1 MVGNA
6 GVGFSVIE
14 GEGEGRACVVSEVV
28 GDEVVEHGVA
38 CYGIIGGVE
47 VLEKGQSEALPD
59 FIPDGEEEKTPT
71 ILAKLA
77 HRCGNRC
84 GGRKQKVGLTFSL
97 FRVKEAH
104 WMPFLERI
112 YGALH
117 MGLHVLRSGL
127 TFMKSRMPSLLKIA
141 RGLQNSG
148 QPTER
153 DYHVMSLGSVSGG
166 EPMSIKLGP
175 AGVPLSCK
183 GRTIVEG
190 MDDIISLGLETMEVQ
205 TVRMVAPQHFEQYWQ
220 AGVLANKT
228 DFEMNIHGP
237 YYSELLGGKVER
249 GRSLAKIEATLQAAR
264 TINARHITLHTGHY
278 GDFGRG
284 QAANEQVA
292 NVFSGIVDRIHEI
305 WHDDEDE
312 FPVFP
317 WIKNGT
323 PSKIGVE
330 TSGRQ
335 ELWGSLEEVLEVVN
349 HVEGTVPVLNIAHI
363 HARGH
368 GQMRTSEDYGELF
381 DVVRESIGTK
391 EFYCHFSGV
400 EHRTGNAMH
409 YTQIKK
415 SDLNFEPLAE
425 FIVEDGGWLDITL
438 ISDSP
443 LLEHDAMYMMQNI
456 EKSRHKQLER
466 KAREDRRRALALQTG
481 KSEEEL
487 RSKESQIAQA
497 RKSATKPTEPV
508 KEEAAPPAKEE
519 EAPAKPEK
527 ATKAKASKAKKE
539 SKKADEK
546 DDDDVFDFDEEDD
559 DLF

>member
-1 MVGNA
+1 MA
-6 GVGFSVIE
+6 
-14 GEGEGRACVVSEVV
+14 
-28 GDEVVEHGVA
+28 
-38 CYGIIGGVE
+38 
-47 VLEKGQSEALPD
+47 
-59 FIPDGEEEKTPT
+59 
-71 ILAKLA
+71 
-77 HRCGNRC
+77 
-84 GGRKQKVGLTFSL
+84 
-97 FRVKEAH
+97 
-104 WMPFLERI
+104 
-112 YGALH
+112 
-117 MGLHVLRSGL
+117 
-127 TFMKSRMPSLLKIA
+127 
-141 RGLQNSG
+141 
-148 QPTER
+148 
-153 DYHVMSLGSVSGG
+153 
-166 EPMSIKLGP
+166 IKLGP

-278 GDFGRG
+278 GDVGRG
-284 QAANEQVA
+284 QAANQQVA
-292 NVFSGIVDRIHEI
+292 NVFSGIVDRVHEI
-305 WHDDEDE
+305 WHDEEDE

-349 HVEGTVPVLNIAHI
+349 HVEGTIPVLNIAHI

-381 DVVRESIGTK
+381 DMVRESIGTK

-466 KAREDRRRALALQTG
+466 KAREDRRRALSLQTG

-487 RSKESQIAQA
+487 RTKETQIAAA
-497 RKSATKPTEPV
+497 RGTAAKAPTAA
-508 KEEAAPPAKEE
+508 EAET
-519 EAPAKPEK
+519 APAAEEK
-527 ATKAKASKAKKE
+527 AKPASKASKAP
-539 SKKADEK
+539 KKAAKAEEK
-546 DDDDVFDFDEEDD
+546 AEDDVFDFDEDDD

>member
-1 MVGNA
+1 M
-6 GVGFSVIE
+6 GV
-14 GEGEGRACVVSEVV
+14 
-28 GDEVVEHGVA
+28 
-38 CYGIIGGVE
+38 
-47 VLEKGQSEALPD
+47 
-59 FIPDGEEEKTPT
+59 
-71 ILAKLA
+71 
-77 HRCGNRC
+77 
-84 GGRKQKVGLTFSL
+84 
-97 FRVKEAH
+97 
-104 WMPFLERI
+104 
-112 YGALH
+112 
-117 MGLHVLRSGL
+117 
-127 TFMKSRMPSLLKIA
+127 
-141 RGLQNSG
+141 
-148 QPTER
+148 
-153 DYHVMSLGSVSGG
+153 
-166 EPMSIKLGP
+166 KLGP

-190 MDDIISLGLETMEVQ
+190 MDDIIALGLETMEAQ
-205 TVRMVAPQHFEQYWQ
+205 TVRLIQPQHFEQYWQ
-220 AGVLANKT
+220 AGVLANKA

-237 YYSELLGGKVER
+237 YYAELLGNRVSR

-284 QAANEQVA
+284 TAANEQVA
-292 NVFSGIVDRIHEI
+292 NIFSSVVQRVHDI

-317 WIKNGT
+317 WIKDGT

-349 HVEGTVPVLNIAHI
+349 HVEGTIPVLNIAHI

-368 GQMRTSEDYGELF
+368 GRMKTSEDYGELF
-381 DVVRESIGTK
+381 DMVRESIGTK

-443 LLEHDAMYMMQNI
+443 LLEHDAMYMLQNI
-456 EKSRHKQLER
+456 DKAKHKQLER
-466 KAREDRRRALALQTG
+466 KAREDRRRALAAQTG
-481 KSEEEL
+481 TSVEDIQRREEEMAKL
-487 RSKESQIAQA
+487 RQGGTAEPVAEEPVA
-497 RKSATKPTEPV
+497 EPV
-508 KEEAAPPAKEE
+508 KDEK
-519 EAPAKPEK
+519 KPEK
-527 ATKAKASKAKKE
+527 KPAKAASKKKE
-539 SKKADEK
+539 DKEE
-546 DDDDVFDFDEEDD
+546 DFTFEEEDD
-559 DLF
+559 DDLF

>member
-1 MVGNA
+1 MAV
-6 GVGFSVIE
+6 
-14 GEGEGRACVVSEVV
+14 
-28 GDEVVEHGVA
+28 
-38 CYGIIGGVE
+38 
-47 VLEKGQSEALPD
+47 
-59 FIPDGEEEKTPT
+59 
-71 ILAKLA
+71 
-77 HRCGNRC
+77 
-84 GGRKQKVGLTFSL
+84 
-97 FRVKEAH
+97 
-104 WMPFLERI
+104 
-112 YGALH
+112 
-117 MGLHVLRSGL
+117 
-127 TFMKSRMPSLLKIA
+127 
-141 RGLQNSG
+141 
-148 QPTER
+148 
-153 DYHVMSLGSVSGG
+153 
-166 EPMSIKLGP
+166 KLGP

-284 QAANEQVA
+284 QAANQQVA
-292 NVFSGIVDRIHEI
+292 NVFSGIVDRVHEI

-323 PSKIGVE
+323 PSKIGIE

-349 HVEGTVPVLNIAHI
+349 HVEGTIPVLNIAHI

-381 DVVRESIGTK
+381 DMVRETIGTK

-466 KAREDRRRALALQTG
+466 KAREDRRRALSLQTG

-487 RSKESQIAQA
+487 RAKESQIAAA
-497 RKSATKPTEPV
+497 RGTTASAAPAPAEP
-508 KEEAAPPAKEE
+508 EAAPKEE
-519 EAPAKPEK
+519 EKPAAKPAKAPKKEAKVEEK
-527 ATKAKASKAKKE
+527 AE
-539 SKKADEK
+539 
-546 DDDDVFDFDEEDD
+546 DDVFDFDEEDD

>member
-1 MVGNA
+1 MA
-6 GVGFSVIE
+6 
-14 GEGEGRACVVSEVV
+14 
-28 GDEVVEHGVA
+28 
-38 CYGIIGGVE
+38 
-47 VLEKGQSEALPD
+47 
-59 FIPDGEEEKTPT
+59 
-71 ILAKLA
+71 
-77 HRCGNRC
+77 
-84 GGRKQKVGLTFSL
+84 
-97 FRVKEAH
+97 
-104 WMPFLERI
+104 
-112 YGALH
+112 
-117 MGLHVLRSGL
+117 
-127 TFMKSRMPSLLKIA
+127 
-141 RGLQNSG
+141 
-148 QPTER
+148 
-153 DYHVMSLGSVSGG
+153 
-166 EPMSIKLGP
+166 IKLGP

-237 YYSELLGGKVER
+237 YYSELLGGRVER

-284 QAANEQVA
+284 QAANQQVA
-292 NVFSGIVDRIHEI
+292 NVFSGVVDRVHEI
-305 WHDDEDE
+305 WHDEEDE

-349 HVEGTVPVLNIAHI
+349 HVEGTIPVLNIAHI

-381 DVVRESIGTK
+381 DMVRESIGTK

-466 KAREDRRRALALQTG
+466 KAREDRRRALSLQTG

-487 RSKESQIAQA
+487 RTKETQIAAA
-497 RKSATKPTEPV
+497 RGTAAKAPTAA
-508 KEEAAPPAKEE
+508 EAET
-519 EAPAKPEK
+519 APAAEEK
-527 ATKAKASKAKKE
+527 AKPAAKTSKAPKKAP
-539 SKKADEK
+539 KKAAKADEK
-546 DDDDVFDFDEEDD
+546 ADDDVFDFDEDDD

>member
-1 MVGNA
+1 M
-6 GVGFSVIE
+6 
-14 GEGEGRACVVSEVV
+14 
-28 GDEVVEHGVA
+28 
-38 CYGIIGGVE
+38 
-47 VLEKGQSEALPD
+47 P
-59 FIPDGEEEKTPT
+59 
-71 ILAKLA
+71 
-77 HRCGNRC
+77 
-84 GGRKQKVGLTFSL
+84 
-97 FRVKEAH
+97 VK
-104 WMPFLERI
+104 M
-112 YGALH
+112 
-117 MGLHVLRSGL
+117 
-127 TFMKSRMPSLLKIA
+127 
-141 RGLQNSG
+141 
-148 QPTER
+148 
-153 DYHVMSLGSVSGG
+153 
-166 EPMSIKLGP
+166 GP

-237 YYSELLGGKVER
+237 YYSELLGNKVER
-249 GRSLAKIEATLQAAR
+249 GRSLAKIEATLQAAK

-278 GDFGRG
+278 GDYGRG
-284 QAANEQVA
+284 TAANEQVA
-292 NVFSGIVDRIHEI
+292 NVFAGIVERIHDI
-305 WHDDEDE
+305 WHDDDDA

-317 WIKNGT
+317 WMKSGT

-368 GQMRTSEDYGELF
+368 GRMRTSEDYGELF
-381 DVVRESIGTK
+381 DQVRETIGTK

-456 EKSRHKQLER
+456 EKSRHRQLER
-466 KAREDRRRALALQTG
+466 KAREDRRRALAVQSGMSEAELQANETA
-481 KSEEEL
+481 
-487 RSKESQIAQA
+487 QAQA
-497 RKSATKPTEPV
+497 RTGNVA
-508 KEEAAPPAKEE
+508 
-519 EAPAKPEK
+519 EAPEDSPAPEPKPEPAK
-527 ATKAKASKAKKE
+527 ATKAKASAPAKE
-539 SKKADEK
+539 DETNM
-546 DDDDVFDFDEEDD
+546 FDFEEEDD

>member
-1 MVGNA
+1 
-6 GVGFSVIE
+6 
-14 GEGEGRACVVSEVV
+14 
-28 GDEVVEHGVA
+28 
-38 CYGIIGGVE
+38 
-47 VLEKGQSEALPD
+47 
-59 FIPDGEEEKTPT
+59 
-71 ILAKLA
+71 
-77 HRCGNRC
+77 
-84 GGRKQKVGLTFSL
+84 
-97 FRVKEAH
+97 
-104 WMPFLERI
+104 
-112 YGALH
+112 
-117 MGLHVLRSGL
+117 
-127 TFMKSRMPSLLKIA
+127 
-141 RGLQNSG
+141 
-148 QPTER
+148 
-153 DYHVMSLGSVSGG
+153 MSLGSVSGG

-228 DFEMNIHGP
+228 EFEMNIHGP
-237 YYSELLGGKVER
+237 YYSELLGNRVER

-264 TINARHITLHTGHY
+264 TINARHVTLHTGHY

-381 DVVRESIGTK
+381 DLVRETIGTK

-481 KSEEEL
+481 KTEEEI
-487 RSKESQIAQA
+487 RSKETKIAKV
-497 RKSATKPTEPV
+497 R
-508 KEEAAPPAKEE
+508 AAPQPVEDEKAPEPAPEKK
-519 EAPAKPEK
+519 APAKTEK
-527 ATKAKASKAKKE
+527 TASKAKKE
-539 SKKADEK
+539 EPAKDEN
-546 DDDDVFDFDEEDD
+546 DDIFDFEEEDD

>member
-1 MVGNA
+1 MA
-6 GVGFSVIE
+6 
-14 GEGEGRACVVSEVV
+14 
-28 GDEVVEHGVA
+28 
-38 CYGIIGGVE
+38 
-47 VLEKGQSEALPD
+47 
-59 FIPDGEEEKTPT
+59 
-71 ILAKLA
+71 
-77 HRCGNRC
+77 
-84 GGRKQKVGLTFSL
+84 
-97 FRVKEAH
+97 
-104 WMPFLERI
+104 
-112 YGALH
+112 
-117 MGLHVLRSGL
+117 
-127 TFMKSRMPSLLKIA
+127 
-141 RGLQNSG
+141 
-148 QPTER
+148 
-153 DYHVMSLGSVSGG
+153 
-166 EPMSIKLGP
+166 IKLGP

-278 GDFGRG
+278 GDVGRG
-284 QAANEQVA
+284 QAANQQVA
-292 NVFSGIVDRIHEI
+292 NVFSGIVDRVHEI
-305 WHDDEDE
+305 WHDEEDE

-349 HVEGTVPVLNIAHI
+349 HVEGTIPVLNIAHI

-381 DVVRESIGTK
+381 DMVRESIGTK

-466 KAREDRRRALALQTG
+466 KAREDRRRALSLQTG

-487 RSKESQIAQA
+487 RTKETQIAAA
-497 RKSATKPTEPV
+497 RGT
-508 KEEAAPPAKEE
+508 AAKAPAAAKAETPPAAEE
-519 EAPAKPEK
+519 KAKP
-527 ATKAKASKAKKE
+527 AAKAKKAP
-539 SKKADEK
+539 KKAAKVEK
-546 DDDDVFDFDEEDD
+546 KAEDDVFDFDEDDD

>member
-1 MVGNA
+1 
-6 GVGFSVIE
+6 
-14 GEGEGRACVVSEVV
+14 
-28 GDEVVEHGVA
+28 
-38 CYGIIGGVE
+38 
-47 VLEKGQSEALPD
+47 
-59 FIPDGEEEKTPT
+59 
-71 ILAKLA
+71 
-77 HRCGNRC
+77 
-84 GGRKQKVGLTFSL
+84 
-97 FRVKEAH
+97 
-104 WMPFLERI
+104 MP
-112 YGALH
+112 
-117 MGLHVLRSGL
+117 
-127 TFMKSRMPSLLKIA
+127 
-141 RGLQNSG
+141 
-148 QPTER
+148 
-153 DYHVMSLGSVSGG
+153 
-166 EPMSIKLGP
+166 IKLGP

-237 YYSELLGGKVER
+237 YYSELLGDKIER

-264 TINARHITLHTGHY
+264 TVNARHITLHTGHY
-278 GDFGRG
+278 GEFSRG
-284 QAANEQVA
+284 HAANEQVA
-292 NVFSGIVDRIHEI
+292 NVFSGIVDRVAEI

-317 WIKNGT
+317 WIKDGT

-368 GQMRTSEDYGELF
+368 GRMRTSEDYGELF
-381 DVVRESIGTK
+381 DMVRESIGTK

-487 RSKESQIAQA
+487 KTNETQQAKAGQATKES
-497 RKSATKPTEPV
+497 PEV
-508 KEEAAPPAKEE
+508 VEEKVEE
-519 EAPAKPEK
+519 KKTA
-527 ATKAKASKAKKE
+527 KAKKPAAK
-539 SKKADEK
+539 SKKT
-546 DDDDVFDFDEEDD
+546 DDTKKAESNDDVFDFEEDD
-559 DLF
+559 DDLF

>member
-1 MVGNA
+1 MA
-6 GVGFSVIE
+6 
-14 GEGEGRACVVSEVV
+14 
-28 GDEVVEHGVA
+28 
-38 CYGIIGGVE
+38 
-47 VLEKGQSEALPD
+47 
-59 FIPDGEEEKTPT
+59 
-71 ILAKLA
+71 
-77 HRCGNRC
+77 
-84 GGRKQKVGLTFSL
+84 
-97 FRVKEAH
+97 
-104 WMPFLERI
+104 
-112 YGALH
+112 
-117 MGLHVLRSGL
+117 
-127 TFMKSRMPSLLKIA
+127 
-141 RGLQNSG
+141 
-148 QPTER
+148 
-153 DYHVMSLGSVSGG
+153 
-166 EPMSIKLGP
+166 IKLGP

-278 GDFGRG
+278 GDVGRG
-284 QAANEQVA
+284 QAANQQVA
-292 NVFSGIVDRIHEI
+292 NVFSGIVDRVHEI
-305 WHDDEDE
+305 WHDEEDE

-349 HVEGTVPVLNIAHI
+349 HVEGTIPVLNIAHI

-381 DVVRESIGTK
+381 DMVRESIGTK

-466 KAREDRRRALALQTG
+466 KAREDRRRALSLQTG

-487 RSKESQIAQA
+487 RTKETQIAAA
-497 RKSATKPTEPV
+497 RGT
-508 KEEAAPPAKEE
+508 AAK
-519 EAPAKPEK
+519 APAATEAETAPAPEEK
-527 ATKAKASKAKKE
+527 AKPAAKAKKAPT
-539 SKKADEK
+539 KAAKVDEK
-546 DDDDVFDFDEEDD
+546 VEDDVFDFDEDDD

>member
-1 MVGNA
+1 
-6 GVGFSVIE
+6 
-14 GEGEGRACVVSEVV
+14 
-28 GDEVVEHGVA
+28 
-38 CYGIIGGVE
+38 
-47 VLEKGQSEALPD
+47 
-59 FIPDGEEEKTPT
+59 
-71 ILAKLA
+71 
-77 HRCGNRC
+77 
-84 GGRKQKVGLTFSL
+84 
-97 FRVKEAH
+97 
-104 WMPFLERI
+104 MP
-112 YGALH
+112 
-117 MGLHVLRSGL
+117 V
-127 TFMKSRMPSLLKIA
+127 
-141 RGLQNSG
+141 
-148 QPTER
+148 
-153 DYHVMSLGSVSGG
+153 
-166 EPMSIKLGP
+166 KLGP

-237 YYSELLGGKVER
+237 YYSELLGGRVER
-249 GRSLAKIEATLQAAR
+249 GRSLSKIEATLQAAR
-264 TINARHITLHTGHY
+264 TINARHITLHAGHY

-292 NVFSGIVDRIHEI
+292 NVFSGIVDRIREI

-323 PSKIGVE
+323 PSKIGIE

-381 DVVRESIGTK
+381 DMVRETIGTK

-487 RSKESQIAQA
+487 RSKETQVAAA
-497 RKSATKPTEPV
+497 R
-508 KEEAAPPAKEE
+508 APPAPVKAEETSAEKERE
-519 EAPAKPEK
+519 PTPEK
-527 ATKAKASKAKKE
+527 EAKKKAKAEKTAKKPE
-539 SKKADEK
+539 EQS
-546 DDDDVFDFDEEDD
+546 DDDVFDFDEEDD

>member
-1 MVGNA
+1 M
-6 GVGFSVIE
+6 GV
-14 GEGEGRACVVSEVV
+14 
-28 GDEVVEHGVA
+28 
-38 CYGIIGGVE
+38 
-47 VLEKGQSEALPD
+47 
-59 FIPDGEEEKTPT
+59 
-71 ILAKLA
+71 
-77 HRCGNRC
+77 
-84 GGRKQKVGLTFSL
+84 
-97 FRVKEAH
+97 
-104 WMPFLERI
+104 
-112 YGALH
+112 
-117 MGLHVLRSGL
+117 
-127 TFMKSRMPSLLKIA
+127 
-141 RGLQNSG
+141 
-148 QPTER
+148 
-153 DYHVMSLGSVSGG
+153 
-166 EPMSIKLGP
+166 KLGP

-190 MDDIISLGLETMEVQ
+190 MDDIIALGLETMEAQ
-205 TVRMVAPQHFEQYWQ
+205 TVRLIQPQHFEQYWQ
-220 AGVLANKT
+220 AGVLANKA

-237 YYSELLGGKVER
+237 YYAELLGNRVSR

-284 QAANEQVA
+284 TAANEQVA
-292 NVFSGIVDRIHEI
+292 NIFSSVVQRVHDI

-317 WIKNGT
+317 WIKDGT

-349 HVEGTVPVLNIAHI
+349 HVEGTIPVLNIAHI

-368 GQMRTSEDYGELF
+368 GRMKTSEDYGELF
-381 DVVRESIGTK
+381 DMVRESIGTK

-443 LLEHDAMYMMQNI
+443 LLEHDAMYMLQNI
-456 EKSRHKQLER
+456 DKAKHKQLER
-466 KAREDRRRALALQTG
+466 KAREDRRRALAAQTG
-481 KSEEEL
+481 TSVEDIQRREEEMAKL
-487 RSKESQIAQA
+487 RQGGTAEHVAEE
-497 RKSATKPTEPV
+497 PVVEPV
-508 KEEAAPPAKEE
+508 KEEK
-519 EAPAKPEK
+519 KPEK
-527 ATKAKASKAKKE
+527 KPAKAASKKKE
-539 SKKADEK
+539 DKEE
-546 DDDDVFDFDEEDD
+546 DFTFEEEDD
-559 DLF
+559 DDLF

>member
-1 MVGNA
+1 MAV
-6 GVGFSVIE
+6 
-14 GEGEGRACVVSEVV
+14 
-28 GDEVVEHGVA
+28 
-38 CYGIIGGVE
+38 
-47 VLEKGQSEALPD
+47 
-59 FIPDGEEEKTPT
+59 
-71 ILAKLA
+71 
-77 HRCGNRC
+77 
-84 GGRKQKVGLTFSL
+84 
-97 FRVKEAH
+97 
-104 WMPFLERI
+104 
-112 YGALH
+112 
-117 MGLHVLRSGL
+117 
-127 TFMKSRMPSLLKIA
+127 
-141 RGLQNSG
+141 
-148 QPTER
+148 
-153 DYHVMSLGSVSGG
+153 
-166 EPMSIKLGP
+166 KLGP

-284 QAANEQVA
+284 QAANQQVA
-292 NVFSGIVDRIHEI
+292 NVFSGIVDRVHEI

-323 PSKIGVE
+323 PSKIGIE

-349 HVEGTVPVLNIAHI
+349 HVAGTIPVLNIAHI

-381 DVVRESIGTK
+381 DMVRETIGTK

-466 KAREDRRRALALQTG
+466 KAREDRRRALSLQTG

-487 RSKESQIAQA
+487 RTKESQIAAA
-497 RKSATKPTEPV
+497 RGTTASAAPAPAES
-508 KEEAAPPAKEE
+508 EAAPSPQEEEKPAAKPAKAPKK
-519 EAPAKPEK
+519 EAKVEEK
-527 ATKAKASKAKKE
+527 AE
-539 SKKADEK
+539 
-546 DDDDVFDFDEEDD
+546 DDVFDFDEEDD

>member
-1 MVGNA
+1 MAV
-6 GVGFSVIE
+6 
-14 GEGEGRACVVSEVV
+14 
-28 GDEVVEHGVA
+28 
-38 CYGIIGGVE
+38 
-47 VLEKGQSEALPD
+47 
-59 FIPDGEEEKTPT
+59 
-71 ILAKLA
+71 
-77 HRCGNRC
+77 
-84 GGRKQKVGLTFSL
+84 
-97 FRVKEAH
+97 
-104 WMPFLERI
+104 
-112 YGALH
+112 
-117 MGLHVLRSGL
+117 
-127 TFMKSRMPSLLKIA
+127 
-141 RGLQNSG
+141 
-148 QPTER
+148 
-153 DYHVMSLGSVSGG
+153 
-166 EPMSIKLGP
+166 KLGP

-278 GDFGRG
+278 GNFGRG
-284 QAANEQVA
+284 QAANQQVA
-292 NVFSGIVDRIHEI
+292 NVFSGIVDRVHEI

-349 HVEGTVPVLNIAHI
+349 HVEGTIPVLNIAHI

-381 DVVRESIGTK
+381 DMVRESIGTK

-466 KAREDRRRALALQTG
+466 KAREDRRRALSLQTG

-487 RSKESQIAQA
+487 RAKETQIAAA
-497 RKSATKPTEPV
+497 RTTTSTPAPKAAETEAAAPP
-508 KEEAAPPAKEE
+508 KEEAEPAAKATTSPKKE
-519 EAPAKPEK
+519 AKVEEK
-527 ATKAKASKAKKE
+527 AE
-539 SKKADEK
+539 
-546 DDDDVFDFDEEDD
+546 DDVFDFDEEDD

>member
-1 MVGNA
+1 MAV
-6 GVGFSVIE
+6 
-14 GEGEGRACVVSEVV
+14 
-28 GDEVVEHGVA
+28 
-38 CYGIIGGVE
+38 
-47 VLEKGQSEALPD
+47 
-59 FIPDGEEEKTPT
+59 
-71 ILAKLA
+71 
-77 HRCGNRC
+77 
-84 GGRKQKVGLTFSL
+84 
-97 FRVKEAH
+97 
-104 WMPFLERI
+104 
-112 YGALH
+112 
-117 MGLHVLRSGL
+117 
-127 TFMKSRMPSLLKIA
+127 
-141 RGLQNSG
+141 
-148 QPTER
+148 
-153 DYHVMSLGSVSGG
+153 
-166 EPMSIKLGP
+166 KLGP

-284 QAANEQVA
+284 QAANQQVA
-292 NVFSGIVDRIHEI
+292 NVFSGIVDRVHEI

-323 PSKIGVE
+323 PSKIGIE

-349 HVEGTVPVLNIAHI
+349 HVEGTIPVLNIAHI

-381 DVVRESIGTK
+381 DMVRETIGTK

-466 KAREDRRRALALQTG
+466 KAREDRRRALSLQTG

-487 RSKESQIAQA
+487 RTKESQIAAA
-497 RKSATKPTEPV
+497 RGTTASAAPAPAEP
-508 KEEAAPPAKEE
+508 EAAPKEE
-519 EAPAKPEK
+519 EKPAAKPAKAPEK
-527 ATKAKASKAKKE
+527 EAKVEEKAE
-539 SKKADEK
+539 
-546 DDDDVFDFDEEDD
+546 DDVFDFDEEDD

>member
-1 MVGNA
+1 MA
-6 GVGFSVIE
+6 
-14 GEGEGRACVVSEVV
+14 
-28 GDEVVEHGVA
+28 
-38 CYGIIGGVE
+38 
-47 VLEKGQSEALPD
+47 
-59 FIPDGEEEKTPT
+59 
-71 ILAKLA
+71 
-77 HRCGNRC
+77 
-84 GGRKQKVGLTFSL
+84 
-97 FRVKEAH
+97 
-104 WMPFLERI
+104 
-112 YGALH
+112 
-117 MGLHVLRSGL
+117 
-127 TFMKSRMPSLLKIA
+127 
-141 RGLQNSG
+141 
-148 QPTER
+148 
-153 DYHVMSLGSVSGG
+153 
-166 EPMSIKLGP
+166 IKLGP

-278 GDFGRG
+278 GDVGRG
-284 QAANEQVA
+284 QAANQQVA
-292 NVFSGIVDRIHEI
+292 NVFSGIVDRVHEI
-305 WHDDEDE
+305 WHDEEDE

-349 HVEGTVPVLNIAHI
+349 HVEGTIPVLNIAHI

-381 DVVRESIGTK
+381 DMVRESIGTK

-466 KAREDRRRALALQTG
+466 KAREDRRRALSLQTG

-487 RSKESQIAQA
+487 RTKETQIAAA
-497 RKSATKPTEPV
+497 RGT
-508 KEEAAPPAKEE
+508 AAK
-519 EAPAKPEK
+519 APAATVAETAPAAEEK
-527 ATKAKASKAKKE
+527 AKPAAKASKAP
-539 SKKADEK
+539 KKAAKAEEK
-546 DDDDVFDFDEEDD
+546 AEDDVFDFDEDDD

>member
-1 MVGNA
+1 MAV
-6 GVGFSVIE
+6 
-14 GEGEGRACVVSEVV
+14 
-28 GDEVVEHGVA
+28 
-38 CYGIIGGVE
+38 
-47 VLEKGQSEALPD
+47 
-59 FIPDGEEEKTPT
+59 
-71 ILAKLA
+71 
-77 HRCGNRC
+77 
-84 GGRKQKVGLTFSL
+84 
-97 FRVKEAH
+97 
-104 WMPFLERI
+104 
-112 YGALH
+112 
-117 MGLHVLRSGL
+117 
-127 TFMKSRMPSLLKIA
+127 
-141 RGLQNSG
+141 
-148 QPTER
+148 
-153 DYHVMSLGSVSGG
+153 
-166 EPMSIKLGP
+166 KLGP

-284 QAANEQVA
+284 QAANQQVA
-292 NVFSGIVDRIHEI
+292 NVFSGIVDRVHEI

-349 HVEGTVPVLNIAHI
+349 HVEGTIPVLNIAHI

-381 DVVRESIGTK
+381 DMVRESIGTK

-466 KAREDRRRALALQTG
+466 KAREDRRRALSLQTG

-487 RSKESQIAQA
+487 RAKETQIAAA
-497 RKSATKPTEPV
+497 RTTTSTPAPKAAETEAAAPP
-508 KEEAAPPAKEE
+508 KEEAEPAAKATTSPKKE
-519 EAPAKPEK
+519 AKVEEK
-527 ATKAKASKAKKE
+527 AE
-539 SKKADEK
+539 
-546 DDDDVFDFDEEDD
+546 DDVFDFDEEDD

>member
-1 MVGNA
+1 MAV
-6 GVGFSVIE
+6 
-14 GEGEGRACVVSEVV
+14 
-28 GDEVVEHGVA
+28 
-38 CYGIIGGVE
+38 
-47 VLEKGQSEALPD
+47 
-59 FIPDGEEEKTPT
+59 
-71 ILAKLA
+71 
-77 HRCGNRC
+77 
-84 GGRKQKVGLTFSL
+84 
-97 FRVKEAH
+97 
-104 WMPFLERI
+104 
-112 YGALH
+112 
-117 MGLHVLRSGL
+117 
-127 TFMKSRMPSLLKIA
+127 
-141 RGLQNSG
+141 
-148 QPTER
+148 
-153 DYHVMSLGSVSGG
+153 
-166 EPMSIKLGP
+166 KLGP

-284 QAANEQVA
+284 QAANQQVA
-292 NVFSGIVDRIHEI
+292 NVFSGIVDRVHEI

-349 HVEGTVPVLNIAHI
+349 HVEGTIPVLNIAHI

-381 DVVRESIGTK
+381 DMVRESIGTK

-466 KAREDRRRALALQTG
+466 KAREDRRRALSLQTG

-487 RSKESQIAQA
+487 RTKESQIAAA
-497 RKSATKPTEPV
+497 RGTAAPAAPAPAEP
-508 KEEAAPPAKEE
+508 EAAPAPKEEKEPAAKPAKAPKK
-519 EAPAKPEK
+519 EAKVEEK
-527 ATKAKASKAKKE
+527 AE
-539 SKKADEK
+539 
-546 DDDDVFDFDEEDD
+546 DDVFDFDEEDD